1 MTRKSLCRC
10 ALNFLTHIGDVI
22 GQAVAWYRV
31 RARGRRCHSAAAL
44 AVMAGWLLAGLLPVP
59 LAPGPPGPSPPPTPP
74 CSALPV
80 AADAGAG
87 QVRGIAAGIA
97 CAAKSVAVAIAA
109 GAADAGAAGSG
120 LVVEGVPRRR
130 AALPRGGLRRRE
142 SLCSS
147 RNFGLLGD
155 DEHRRRAVGDDRGR
169 DTALQMSQQPA
180 AAGRAAH
187 DQARV

>member
-59 LAPGPPGPSPPPTPP
+59 LAPRPPGPSPPPTPP

-87 QVRGIAAGIA
+87 RVRGIAAGTACAA
-97 CAAKSVAVAIAA
+97 CAAKSVAVAALAA
-109 GAADAGAAGSG
+109 GAADAGAARSRPGVEDGPRG
-120 LVVEGVPRRR
+120 LAGLPRRGP
-130 AALPRGGLRRRE
+130 PRPGNVCRPRE
-142 SLCSS
+142 
-147 RNFGLLGD
+147 F
-155 DEHRRRAVGDDRGR
+155 
-169 DTALQMSQQPA
+169 
-180 AAGRAAH
+180 
-187 DQARV
+187 